1 LEERRHILLN
11 GPVKGVQ
18 GQDPQL
24 GFIRGVNSALEEEL
38 DKVGDV
44 LAENRNFL

>member
-1 LEERRHILLN
+1 MN

-24 GFIRGVNSALEEEL
+24 GVIGGISSALEEEL

-44 LAENRNFL
+44 LSENRNFLEK